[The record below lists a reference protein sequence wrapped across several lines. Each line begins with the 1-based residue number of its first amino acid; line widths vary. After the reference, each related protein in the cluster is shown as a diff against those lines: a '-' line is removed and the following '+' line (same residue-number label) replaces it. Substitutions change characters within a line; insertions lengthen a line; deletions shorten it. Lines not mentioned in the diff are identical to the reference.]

1 MASDHFPNQRYLKR
15 SLTSDFVFIIMAE
28 IQDKVSLTSQYM
40 AAVRAVENKRADRL
54 FSDPFA
60 QKLAGEKIMS
70 EIAPAIKKYED
81 RGRPVVAVRT
91 RFFDDFLM
99 SSSVSGIR
107 QVVILGAGMDTR
119 AFRLPWHPDTHL
131 YELDQPEVI
140 QLKESLLNVTSAKC
154 YRDSISIDLRQD
166 WSKKLIVQGFET
178 SSPSIWLLEGLL
190 YYLNPADVRILLN
203 TISDLSTD
211 GSMLGADLLNEKMR
225 QSDNGFAK
233 YWESGCD
240 EPEKFLEQF
249 GWQASVVQ
257 YGDDTA
263 SFGRFN
269 YKFPPREVAD
279 IARGFLVTAK
289 KKK

>member
-1 MASDHFPNQRYLKR
+1 M
-15 SLTSDFVFIIMAE
+15 VE
-28 IQDKVSLTSQYM
+28 IQDKVSLTSRYM
-40 AAVRAVENKRADRL
+40 AAVRAIENKRADRL

-70 EIAPAIKKYED
+70 EIAPEIKDYED

-99 SSSVSGIR
+99 SSSVSGIK
-107 QVVILGAGMDTR
+107 QVVLLGAGMDTR
-119 AFRLPWHPDTHL
+119 AFRLPWQPDTHL

-140 QLKESLLNVTSAKC
+140 QLKESLLNVDSAKC
-154 YRDSISIDLRQD
+154 CRDSISIDLRGN
-166 WSKKLIVQGFET
+166 WSEKLIETGFE
-178 SSPSIWLLEGLL
+178 SHSPSIWLLEGLL

-203 TISDLSTD
+203 TISDLSTK
-211 GSMLGADLLNEKMR
+211 GSALGVDLLNEKM
-225 QSDNGFAK
+225 SKSNNGFAK
-233 YWESGCD
+233 YWLSGCD
-240 EPEKFLEQF
+240 EPEKFLAEF
-249 GWQASVVQ
+249 GWQTSVVQ

-289 KKK
+289 KKE